1 MKQKITL
8 EEGLPPVSV
17 FGIGN
22 KLLEEF
28 CTYFPGLKVVAR
40 GNELILDGKTS
51 QIEEF
56 NIRFSELLELRKRKM
71 NLTVYD
77 IESLF
82 DQ

>member
-40 GNELILDGKTS
+40 GNDSTS
-51 QIEEF
+51 GF
-56 NIRFSELLELRKRKM
+56 PSSWSFANAK
-71 NLTVYD
+71 
-77 IESLF
+77 
-82 DQ
+82 